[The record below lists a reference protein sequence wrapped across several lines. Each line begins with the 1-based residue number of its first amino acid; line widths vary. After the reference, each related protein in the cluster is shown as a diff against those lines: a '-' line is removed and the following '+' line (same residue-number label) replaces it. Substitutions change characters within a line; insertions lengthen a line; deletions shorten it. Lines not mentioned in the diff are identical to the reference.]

1 MMKRSLCLFSL
12 IVLLFGGAA
21 FALAQTADERLKKG
35 DEYYAQLND
44 EKALEEYLAAAQ
56 ADPNNFEAAWK
67 ACRSLIDVGDLIDV
81 KVKGN
86 EEKQK
91 KFYKDAEGYARKA
104 VALNANNTW
113 SQFYLSAALGKYA
126 LLLGKK
132 DQIAMSKEVR
142 TAIDKAIEI
151 DGTNDLAYHA
161 LGRWQRRMA
170 EIGGASRLVGGILFG
185 KIPKGSFDEA
195 EKAFVKAIELKPDYI
210 NHHLELARTYMAV
223 KKWAL
228 AAQEFE
234 KCEGLPIALAKD
246 NAYKEEARQE
256 LATAKKKLK

>member
-1 MMKRSLCLFSL
+1 MKKRFFYLSGA
-12 IVLLFGGAA
+12 IVLLFGAAA
-21 FALAQTADERLKKG
+21 FALAQTADEHLKKG

-44 EKALEEYLAAAQ
+44 AKALEEYLAAAQ

-67 ACRSLIDVGDLIDV
+67 ASRSLVDVGDLVDI

-91 KFYKDAEGYARKA
+91 QYYKDAEKYARKA
-104 VALNANNTW
+104 VALNPENTW

-132 DQIAMSKEVR
+132 DQINMSKEVR
-142 TAIDKAIEI
+142 TAIDKAIEL
-151 DGTNDLAYHA
+151 DGSNDLAYHA
-161 LGRWQRRMA
+161 LGRWHRRMA
-170 EIGGASRLVGGILFG
+170 EIGGATRLVGGILFG

-195 EKAFVKAIELKPDYI
+195 EKAFIKAIELKPDYI

-246 NAYKEEARQE
+246 NAYKEEAKQE
-256 LATAKKKLK
+256 LVTAKKKMK

>member
-1 MMKRSLCLFSL
+1 MKMRCVCFLGLF
-12 IVLLFGGAA
+12 VLLFGAA
-21 FALAQTADERLKKG
+21 VVLAQTADERLKKG

-56 ADPNNFEAAWK
+56 ADPSNFEAAWK
-67 ACRSLIDVGDLIDV
+67 TCRSLIDVGDLVDV
-81 KVKGN
+81 KVKAN
-86 EEKQK
+86 QEKQK

-104 VALNANNTW
+104 VAINPNDTW

-132 DQIAMSKEVR
+132 DQINMSKEVR
-142 TAIDKAIEI
+142 TAIDKSIEL
-151 DGTNDLAYHA
+151 DAANDLAYHA

-185 KIPKGSFDEA
+185 KIPKGSFEES
-195 EKAFVKAIELKPDYI
+195 EKAFIKAIELKPDYI
-210 NHHLELARTYMAV
+210 NHHLELGRTYMAL
-223 KKWAL
+223 KKYDL

-246 NAYKEEARQE
+246 NAYKVEAKEE
-256 LATAKKKLK
+256 LAAAKKKLK